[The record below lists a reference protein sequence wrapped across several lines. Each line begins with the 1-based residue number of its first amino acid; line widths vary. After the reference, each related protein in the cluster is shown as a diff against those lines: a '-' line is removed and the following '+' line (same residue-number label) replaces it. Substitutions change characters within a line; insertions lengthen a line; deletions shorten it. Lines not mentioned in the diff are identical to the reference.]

1 MKFLQKVLQTSLML
15 LPAVLFSAC
24 ETVVE
29 MPIPEHEPK
38 LAIRYM
44 LGTVTPDSLEY
55 AHFPQYQAYVNHSQ
69 SLFATEPLEGINNA
83 TLVVT
88 NAEDK
93 VVETFKQDLASNV
106 GVQGNGYYQ
115 PVSNFTATPGQ
126 KYTLT
131 VSAPGFETVTSS
143 LTMPDLVSGLQGNFT
158 KLEEIY
164 GGPFGKEVI
173 GNVNLTLP
181 DNGSQ
186 NNYYLIYG
194 VLLDNKGKANARD
207 YFRPI
212 EEDDAS
218 GIGADFKDIQFS
230 QVGYTDSEPFDD
242 KAFNGTTLNVSRRVS
257 LLIGEVTKPPKY
269 LRIYLHSI
277 TQDSHRFLKSLNAYY
292 DTNGNPFAEST
303 RVIGNIEN
311 GYGYFGGYTSTYI
324 DIELP

>member
-1 MKFLQKVLQTSLML
+1 MKFLQKVLQNSLML
-15 LPAVLFSAC
+15 LPGVLFSAC

-29 MPIPEHEPK
+29 MPIPEHVPK

-44 LGTVTPDSLEY
+44 LGSVTPDSLEY
-55 AHFPQYQAYVNHSQ
+55 AYFPQYQAYVNHSQ
-69 SLFATEPLEGINNA
+69 SLFATTPLEGLNNA

-88 NAEDK
+88 DGDDK
-93 VVETFKQDLASNV
+93 VVETFKQDLASDV

-115 PVSNFTATPGQ
+115 PVTNFTATPGQ

-131 VSAPGFETVTSS
+131 VSAPGYETITSS
-143 LTMPDLVSGLQGNFT
+143 LTMPDLVSGLQGTFT
-158 KLEEIY
+158 KLEENI
-164 GGPFGKEVI
+164 GGPYGKEVI
-173 GNVNLTLP
+173 GMVNLTLP
-181 DNGSQ
+181 DNGMQ
-186 NNYYLIYG
+186 DNYYLIYG

-212 EEDDAS
+212 EDDS
-218 GIGADFKDIQFS
+218 DLGIGSDFKDIQFS
-230 QVGYTDSEPFDD
+230 QIGYTDSAPFDD

-277 TQDSHRFLKSLNAYY
+277 TQDTHRFLKSLNAYY
-292 DTNGNPFAEST
+292 DTNGNPFAEAT
-303 RVIGNIEN
+303 RVIGNVEN
-311 GYGYFGGYTSTYI
+311 GYGYFGGYTSMYV

>member
-1 MKFLQKVLQTSLML
+1 MKFLQKVLKTGFLI

-29 MPIPEHEPK
+29 MPIPEHVPK
-38 LAIRYM
+38 LALRYM
-44 LGTVTPDSLEY
+44 LGTTTPDHQEY
-55 AHFPQYQAYVNHSQ
+55 ANFPQYQAYVNHSQ

-83 TLVVT
+83 TLIVT

-93 VVETFKQDLASNV
+93 VVETFKQDIASDV

-115 PVSNFTATPGQ
+115 PVTNFTAAPGQ

-131 VSAPGFETVTSS
+131 VSAPGYETVTSS
-143 LTMPDLVSGLQGNFT
+143 LTMPDQVYGLQGTFT
-158 KLEEIY
+158 KLEENFA
-164 GGPFGKEVI
+164 GPFGKEVI
-173 GNVNLTLP
+173 GEVNLVLP

-186 NNYYLIYG
+186 DNYYLIYG
-194 VLLDNKGKANARD
+194 VLLDDKGKANARD
-207 YFRPI
+207 YFRAI
-212 EEDDAS
+212 EDDDL
-218 GIGADFKDIQFS
+218 GLGPDFKDVQFS
-230 QVGYTDSEPFDD
+230 QIGFTDAQPFDD
-242 KAFNGTTLNVSRRVS
+242 KAFNGTTLHVSRRVS

-269 LRIYLHSI
+269 LRVYLHSI
-277 TQDSHRFLKSLNAYY
+277 TQDTHRFLKSLNAYY